1 MSKINYMEAVMD
13 CYILKSHSQTNDYM
27 TIVKEMD
34 EGYIVRIVR
43 DKDGYEEIINDF
55 ISKTLF
61 DSCLRTG
68 YITKA
73 TAAQLAVTA

>member
-1 MSKINYMEAVMD
+1 MD